1 MNALLHFAASV
12 PACVKC
18 GEDAEQDCLYCAD
31 CADPD
36 RALREAFEWA
46 ATYGTSDGA
55 ERLRQ
60 WALEVYS

>member
-1 MNALLHFAASV
+1 VNDLLYARMPAACLV
-12 PACVKC
+12 C
-18 GEDAEQDCLYCAD
+18 GNDAEQDRELCSGCREQ
-31 CADPD
+31 D

-46 ATYGTSDGA
+46 ATYDTSDGA